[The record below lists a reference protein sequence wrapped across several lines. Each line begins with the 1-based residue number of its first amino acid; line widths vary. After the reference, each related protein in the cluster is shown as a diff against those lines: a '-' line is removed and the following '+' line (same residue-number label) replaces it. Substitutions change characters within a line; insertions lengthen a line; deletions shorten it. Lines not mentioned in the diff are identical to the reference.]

1 MQELTYLDFEKNI
14 AELDSKI
21 LTLQKTTDVEGMA
34 VAVEIKKLS
43 DKLSKEL
50 KSVYGKLSSWQKVQV
65 ARHVD
70 RPHTLR
76 YIDHLITDFTPLAG
90 DRKFGEDCAIVGG
103 LGRFKGMP
111 VVVMGQE
118 KGHDLET
125 RIKHNFG
132 SPRPEGYRKSARL
145 MELADQFNLP
155 IITFVDTSGA
165 YPGVDAEARGQSEAV
180 ARGTEACLK
189 VKVPLVSCVI
199 GEGGSGGAIAI
210 AVGNRILML
219 EHSVYSV
226 ISPEGCAAILWR
238 SGDKAKEAAEALQIT
253 AQDLYK
259 LKVIDEIIEEPL
271 GGAHRSP
278 ILAMDAVGDAIERN
292 LRELS
297 SLSRAELKESR
308 REKIIAMGRL

>member
-14 AELDSKI
+14 AELDSMI
-21 LTLQKTTDVEGMA
+21 LSLQNTTDSDGMS
-34 VAVEIKKLS
+34 VAGEIKKLNG
-43 DKLSKEL
+43 KLEKEIS
-50 KSVYGKLSSWQKVQV
+50 SVYGKLSPWQKVQV

-70 RPHTLR
+70 RPHALK

-90 DRKFGEDCAIVGG
+90 DRKFGEDCAIIGG
-103 LGRFKGMP
+103 LGRFRGQS
-111 VVVMGQE
+111 VVVIAQE
-118 KGHDLET
+118 KGHDMKT

-132 SPRPEGYRKSARL
+132 SPKPEGYRKSARL
-145 MELADQFNLP
+145 MELADKFNLP
-155 IITFVDTSGA
+155 IISLVDTSGA

-189 VKVPLVSCVI
+189 VQVPLVSCVI

-210 AVGNRILML
+210 AVGNRIMML

-238 SGDKAKEAAEALQIT
+238 AGDKAKEAAEALQIT
-253 AQDLYK
+253 AQDLLK
-259 LKVIDEIIEEPL
+259 LKVIDEIIDEPL
-271 GGAHRSP
+271 GGAHRDP
-278 ILAMDAVGDAIERN
+278 IVAMNNVGNAIERN

-297 SLSRAELKESR
+297 SMSRHELKASR
-308 REKIIAMGRL
+308 MEKVLAMGRL